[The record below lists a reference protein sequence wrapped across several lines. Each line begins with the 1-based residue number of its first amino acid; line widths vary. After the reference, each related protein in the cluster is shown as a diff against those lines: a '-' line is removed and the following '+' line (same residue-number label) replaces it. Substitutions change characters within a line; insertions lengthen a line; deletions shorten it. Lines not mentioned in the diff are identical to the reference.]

1 MFSQACV
8 THTVQLGGKVDNT
21 KNQPTNPPPARV
33 RGQPITLPPA
43 RVRGQPPTPHT
54 RVRGQPPPRPG
65 SEVNHLTPP
74 PARVRGQPPT
84 PNIRALCAG
93 GRYASYW
100 NTFLFNVKSNE
111 KLSQCNL
118 KEEVRFYT
126 LTPDYSAKNSHTKRI
141 DLPQNALACSCQN
154 IVASFSFSSFVLAFL
169 FDVGEC
175 SG

>member
-21 KNQPTNPPPARV
+21 KNQPTNPPRPGSEV
-33 RGQPITLPPA
+33 NQLPSPQPGSEVNHL
-43 RVRGQPPTPHT
+43 PPTPGSEVNH
-54 RVRGQPPPRPG
+54 PPGPG
-65 SEVNHLTPP
+65 SEVNHLTP

>member
-1 MFSQACV
+1 MCHSYCP
-8 THTVQLGGKVDNT
+8 TRGEGGQHQKS
-21 KNQPTNPPPARV
+21 TN
-33 RGQPITLPPA
+33 
-43 RVRGQPPTPHT
+43 
-54 RVRGQPPPRPG
+54 QPPPGQGQRSTNYPPPSQGQRSTTYPPHQGQRSTTPPGPG
-65 SEVNHLTPP
+65 SEVNHLTP

>member
-1 MFSQACV
+1 MCHSYCP
-8 THTVQLGGKVDNT
+8 TRGGRWTTPKI
-21 KNQPTNPPPARV
+21 NQPTPPRPGSEV
-33 RGQPITLPPA
+33 NQLPSPQPGSEVNHL
-43 RVRGQPPTPHT
+43 PPTPGSEVNH
-54 RVRGQPPPRPG
+54 PPGPG

-74 PARVRGQPPT
+74 LARVRGQPPT

>member
-1 MFSQACV
+1 MCHSYCP
-8 THTVQLGGKVDNT
+8 TRGEGGQHQKS
-21 KNQPTNPPPARV
+21 TN
-33 RGQPITLPPA
+33 
-43 RVRGQPPTPHT
+43 
-54 RVRGQPPPRPG
+54 QPPPRPG
-65 SEVNHLTPP
+65 SEVNQLPSPQPGSEVNHLPPTPGSEVNHPPRSRVRGQPPNPP